1 MGEDTRTLQT
11 VERTIDIISYL
22 EEMNGARVTEIA
34 ERYSVA
40 ASSVHAHLTTLRNN
54 GYVVKQGDE
63 YQLSLQFLKVGK
75 YTQQRTEARRLA
87 DKYTRKLCDE
97 TGYRAIFL
105 VEEHGLGVFLY
116 MYPGEHNA
124 WTHNSPGQQSPLHT
138 LAAGKA
144 ILAHYPES
152 RVREILEEKGMHRKT
167 TNTITDIEVFL
178 NDLERVRERGYAV
191 NDNENVDGIRAIAVS
206 AQGPA
211 NELIGS
217 FGISGPTGSMT
228 EESFHDDLPRKLRE
242 ITDEFELE
250 LTL

>member
-1 MGEDTRTLQT
+1 MGKNTRTLQT
-11 VERTIDIISYL
+11 VERTADIISYL
-22 EEMNGARVTEIA
+22 EEMNGARITEIA
-34 ERYSVA
+34 ERYDLA
-40 ASSVHAHLTTLRNN
+40 ASSVHSHLTTLRDN

-63 YQLSLQFLKVGK
+63 YQLSLRFLEVGK
-75 YTQQRTEARRLA
+75 YVQQRTEARRLA
-87 DKYTRKLCDE
+87 DEYTKKLCDE

-116 MYPGEHNA
+116 MYSGEHTA

-152 RVREILEEKGMHRKT
+152 RVREILEGKGMPRKT
-167 TNTITDIEVFL
+167 KNTITEIEDFL
-178 NDLERVRERGYAV
+178 GELERVRERGYAL
-191 NDNENVDGIRAIAVS
+191 NDNENVDGIKAIAVS
-206 AQGPA
+206 AHGPA
-211 NELIGS
+211 NNLIGS
-217 FGISGPTGSMT
+217 FGISGPSGSMT
-228 EESFHDDLPRKLRE
+228 EESFHDDLPHKLRE